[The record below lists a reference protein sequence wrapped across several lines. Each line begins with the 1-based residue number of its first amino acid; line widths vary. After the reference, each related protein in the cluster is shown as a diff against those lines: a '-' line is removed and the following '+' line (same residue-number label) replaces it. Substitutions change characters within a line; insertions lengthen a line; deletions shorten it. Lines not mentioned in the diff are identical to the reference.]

1 MCYNIIMNAN
11 YFRKLISDEIRETL
25 MWAGLATNFKDIK
38 TKETD
43 SKGKTFYRL
52 KMIEG
57 EILVY
62 SPKVIYINGH
72 KTHSVH
78 EAKRHL
84 QYNYIE
90 KL

>member
-1 MCYNIIMNAN
+1 MNAN

-43 SKGKTFYRL
+43 SRGKTFYRL

>member
-1 MCYNIIMNAN
+1 MNAN
-11 YFRKLISDEIRETL
+11 YFRMLISDEIRETI
-25 MWAGLATNFKDIK
+25 MWAGLAENFRDIR
-38 TKETD
+38 TKEVD